1 MINDVNMD
9 ELAEV
14 RFADQ
19 DPQNQDPDAYN
30 EILWLDLIG
39 ESKDQID
46 ETLGRIDSALDVHRT
61 KGLEKVKKLLEE
73 AFSRLED
80 ES

>member
-1 MINDVNMD
+1 MISTDA
-9 ELAEV
+9 LAEAYY
-14 RFADQ
+14 ADR
-19 DPQNQDPDAYN
+19 DPQHQDPDAYN

-46 ETLGRIDSALDVHRT
+46 EALGRIDSALDIHET
-61 KGLEKVKKLLEE
+61 KGLEKAKKLLTE
-73 AFSRLED
+73 AFNRLEE